1 MKKILNR
8 KHLYYFSLI
17 CLMGCMSCS
26 HQDSDFTLPKMNLLL
41 ITIDTVRADRLG
53 CYGYPKKT
61 SPNMDKL
68 SENAVL
74 FENAISQS
82 AVTPVSHASIM
93 TGLLPHNHQL
103 RSLHGGVN
111 YELQPGQLTLA
122 EIMKSNGYRTGG
134 FVSAFP
140 VTQHYGLHQGFDAWD
155 QQFEN
160 NDGKGLITDKNIVN
174 TGNAQRRAD
183 VTASRTLSWLKQNA
197 QKPFF
202 IWTHFFDVHD
212 PVLKPP
218 KEYLEQF
225 PFTLLDK
232 INTLRVLY
240 DCELAFMDAEIGRI
254 LKKLEEMGIRK
265 NTAVAIMADHG
276 EGLGD
281 HQWWGH
287 CILYQEQIRVPFI
300 LSIPDHKKG
309 MRIRELVRSID
320 FVPTIVDLLNL
331 NMPQDHHFD
340 GKSLH
345 ALINQKGE
353 KKPRVAY
360 SESINDLSA
369 YYNTP
374 FENESI
380 YSLNDGR
387 WKFIVHREDSAYK
400 SFELFDLETDPRELK
415 NLYAATP
422 QTAERLLNQLESYH
436 SYIDNAQQPIIDE
449 KTKAKL
455 KSLGYI
461 E

>member
-8 KHLYYFSLI
+8 KHILYFTLI
-17 CLMGCMSCS
+17 CLMGCVSCN
-26 HQDSDFTLPKMNLLL
+26 HHDSDSTLPKMNLLL

-93 TGLLPHNHQL
+93 TGLLPQNHQL

-140 VTQHYGLHQGFDAWD
+140 VTHHYGLHQGFDEWD

-160 NDGKGLITDKNIVN
+160 NDGKGLITDKDIVN

-197 QKPFF
+197 QQPFF
-202 IWTHFFDVHD
+202 IWAHFFDVHD

-225 PFTLLDK
+225 PFTLLDE
-232 INTLRVLY
+232 INILRVLY

-254 LKKLEEMGIRK
+254 LKKLEEMGVRK

-287 CILYQEQIRVPFI
+287 CILYQEQIRIPFI
-300 LSIPDHKKG
+300 LSIPGQKKG
-309 MRIRELVRSID
+309 KRIRELVRSID

-331 NMPQDHHFD
+331 NTPKKHHFD

-353 KKPRVAY
+353 KKSRVAY

-369 YYNTP
+369 YYDTP
-374 FENESI
+374 YEKESI

-400 SFELFDLETDPRELK
+400 SFELFDLETDPYELK

-422 QTAERLLNQLESYH
+422 QTAERLLNQLESYQ
-436 SYIDNAQQPIIDE
+436 SYIDNTLQPIIDE
-449 KTKAKL
+449 KAKAKL

>member
-1 MKKILNR
+1 MKAKLSK
-8 KHLYYFSLI
+8 KHIFYFTLI

-26 HQDSDFTLPKMNLLL
+26 HHDSEPTLPKTNLLL

-61 SPNMDKL
+61 SPNIDKL
-68 SENAVL
+68 SENAFL
-74 FENAISQS
+74 FENTISQS

-93 TGLLPHNHQL
+93 TGLLPQNHRL

-111 YELQPGQLTLA
+111 YELQPEQLTWA
-122 EIMKSNGYRTGG
+122 EIMKSNGYKTGG

-140 VTQHYGLHQGFDAWD
+140 VTQHYGLHQGFDEWD
-155 QQFEN
+155 QQFKN
-160 NDGKGLITDKNIVN
+160 NDGIGLITEKDIVN

-183 VTASRTLSWLKQNA
+183 VTASRTLSWLQQNA
-197 QKPFF
+197 QQPFF

-218 KEYLEQF
+218 KEYLDQF
-225 PFTLLDK
+225 PLALLDK
-232 INTLRVLY
+232 TNMLRVLY

-254 LKKLEEMGIRK
+254 LNKLEEMGVRK
-265 NTAVAIMADHG
+265 NTAVAIIADHG

-287 CILYQEQIRVPFI
+287 CILYQEQTRVPFI
-300 LSIPDHKKG
+300 LSIPGKEKG
-309 MRIRELVRSID
+309 ERIRELTRSID

-331 NMPQDHHFD
+331 NTPKKHRFD

-345 ALINQKGE
+345 ALINKE
-353 KKPRVAY
+353 EEKPRVAY

-374 FENESI
+374 FEKESI
-380 YSLNDGR
+380 YSLNDGH
-387 WKFIVHREDSAYK
+387 WKLIVHRENANYK
-400 SFELFDLETDPRELK
+400 SFELFDLETDPRELR
-415 NLYAATP
+415 NLYATTP
-422 QTAERLLNQLESYH
+422 QTAERLLNQLESYQ
-436 SYIDNAQQPIIDE
+436 SYIDNARKPKIDK
-449 KTKAKL
+449 KTKAQL

>member
-8 KHLYYFSLI
+8 KRILYFTLI
-17 CLMGCMSCS
+17 CLTGSVSCS
-26 HQDSDFTLPKMNLLL
+26 HRDSDSTLPKMNLLL

-61 SPNMDKL
+61 SPNIDKL
-68 SENAVL
+68 SENAIL

-93 TGLLPHNHQL
+93 TGLLPQNHQL

-122 EIMKSNGYRTGG
+122 EIMKLNGYRTGG

-140 VTQHYGLHQGFDAWD
+140 VTHYYGLHQGFDEWD

-160 NDGKGLITDKNIVN
+160 NDGKGLITDKDIVN

-183 VTASRTLSWLKQNA
+183 VTASRTLSWLKLNTQ
-197 QKPFF
+197 QPFF

-212 PVLKPP
+212 PVIKPP
-218 KEYLEQF
+218 KKYLEQF
-225 PFTLLDK
+225 PLTLLDE
-232 INTLRVLY
+232 INMLRVLY

-254 LKKLEEMGIRK
+254 LRKLEEMGVRK
-265 NTAVAIMADHG
+265 NTAVAIIADHG

-300 LSIPDHKKG
+300 LSIPGQKEGK
-309 MRIRELVRSID
+309 RICELVRSID

-331 NMPQDHHFD
+331 NMPKKHQFD

-345 ALINQKGE
+345 ALISQKGE
-353 KKPRVAY
+353 KEPRVAY

-369 YYNTP
+369 YYDTP
-374 FENESI
+374 FEKESI
-380 YSLNDGR
+380 YSLIDGR
-387 WKFIVHREDSAYK
+387 WKFIAHRENSAYK
-400 SFELFDLETDPRELK
+400 SFELFDLEADPGELK
-415 NLYAATP
+415 NLYATTP
-422 QTAERLLNQLESYH
+422 QTAEQLLNQLESYQ
-436 SYIDNAQQPIIDE
+436 SYIDNARQPKIDE
-449 KTKAKL
+449 NTKAKL

>member
-1 MKKILNR
+1 MKKILDR
-8 KHLYYFSLI
+8 KHILYFSLV
-17 CLMGCMSCS
+17 CLMGSISCS
-26 HQDSDFTLPKMNLLL
+26 HHDSDSTLPKMNLLL

-61 SPNMDKL
+61 SPNIDKL

-93 TGLLPHNHQL
+93 TGLLPQNHKL

-111 YELQPGQLTLA
+111 YELKPGQLTLA
-122 EIMKSNGYRTGG
+122 EIMKLNEYRTGG

-140 VTQHYGLHQGFDAWD
+140 VTHHYGLHQGFDEWD

-160 NDGKGLITDKNIVN
+160 NDGKGLITDKKIVN

-183 VTASRTLSWLKQNA
+183 VTASRTLNWMELNA
-197 QKPFF
+197 QQPFF

-212 PVLKPP
+212 TVLKPP

-225 PFTLLDK
+225 PFALLDK

-254 LKKLEEMGIRK
+254 LKQLEEMGVRE
-265 NTAVAIMADHG
+265 NTAVAIIADHG

-281 HQWWGH
+281 HKWWGH
-287 CILYQEQIRVPFI
+287 CILYQEQIRIPFI
-300 LSIPDHKKG
+300 LSIPGQKKG
-309 MRIRELVRSID
+309 KRIRELVRSID
-320 FVPTIVDLLNL
+320 FLPTIVDLLSL
-331 NMPQDHHFD
+331 NMPQNHHFD
-340 GKSLH
+340 GKSLQ
-345 ALINQKGE
+345 ALINQKRE

-374 FENESI
+374 FEKESI

-387 WKFIVHREDSAYK
+387 WKFIVHREGSVYK
-400 SFELFDLETDPRELK
+400 NFELFDLETDPRELK
-415 NLYAATP
+415 NLYTATS
-422 QTAERLLNQLESYH
+422 QIAERLLNQLESYQ
-436 SYIDNAQQPIIDE
+436 SYIDNALKPIIDE
-449 KTKAKL
+449 NTKKQL
-455 KSLGYI
+455 KSLGYV